1 MSTQEPG
8 RAPGPGL
15 TPLPRTED
23 LPTSAQGYDRA
34 RVEEAF
40 DAFRRHVTSLQA
52 NLRVLQAAP
61 RKGVTEPSGHAVRMD
76 ALHLIRSAAEFADT
90 IERDAQE
97 AATKQVAKAEQEIRE
112 AQMDLQQQEAEIAR
126 IRQETERQ
134 RSEIMNQ
141 ARNEAREILSNAN
154 RDSSAEL
161 RQAETSGARL
171 LEQARHQATELT
183 NSARAEVEQTLEWAR
198 AQAEVIV
205 QRARTGA
212 EQLLSAA
219 GHGDPAINS
228 AVEAIVESARAT
240 TDATRRPPERPAGVE
255 QAVSAPAKPTAVGE
269 PPVPEAEHGDEADE
283 TYEPEAASEDEAEV
297 DQGEPGGGDEPRPQY
312 PS

>member
-8 RAPGPGL
+8 RASGPGL

-40 DAFRRHVTSLQA
+40 DAFRRHVTALQA

-61 RKGVTEPSGHAVRMD
+61 RRGVAEPSGHAVRMD

-112 AQMDLQQQEAEIAR
+112 SQMDLQQQEAEIAR

-134 RSEIMNQ
+134 RSEILNA
-141 ARNEAREILSNAN
+141 ARKEAREILSNAN
-154 RDSSAEL
+154 QDSSAEM
-161 RQAETSGARL
+161 RQAEASGARL

-198 AQAEVIV
+198 QQADVIV
-205 QRARTGA
+205 QRSRMGA
-212 EQLLSAA
+212 EQLLGAA
-219 GHGDPAINS
+219 GHGDPAIQR
-228 AVEAIVESARAT
+228 AVDAIVEAARAT
-240 TDATRRPPERPAGVE
+240 TEASRRPPERPAGSSALT
-255 QAVSAPAKPTAVGE
+255 QAPAAPEGTRPADAPAPAGATPVGE
-269 PPVPEAEHGDEADE
+269 PPVPAEPSGPDGADATADE
-283 TYEPEAASEDEAEV
+283 TES
-297 DQGEPGGGDEPRPQY
+297 GTDEPDVR
-312 PS
+312 